1 MTQSAKI
8 WKQHSGR
15 SNKQKTFR
23 IQKKQILM
31 HNPSASAHTV
41 PVSRPNGLR
50 SPADGT
56 APSGLHRMRN
66 GELSWH
72 SKMHRSGAT
81 ARHRPPPP
89 VRALRAR
96 RKDRLSSRIRKAKS
110 KSAATDKE
118 NRRRNVSGFHIID
131 IDQPI
136 TRTRITPSIT
146 FMPSAIAA
154 ASAPVTSIMVYA

>member
-23 IQKKQILM
+23 IQKNRFSCIIRPHLQILYL
-31 HNPSASAHTV
+31 SADRTACAVRLTEPH
-41 PVSRPNGLR
+41 RP
-50 SPADGT
+50 
-56 APSGLHRMRN
+56 GLHRMRN

-89 VRALRAR
+89 VRALRAH
-96 RKDRLSSRIRKAKS
+96 RKDKLSSRIRKAKS
-110 KSAATDKE
+110 ISAVTDKE

-131 IDQPI
+131 TDQPI
-136 TRTRITPSIT
+136 TRTRITPSIA